1 MMKLLVQAL
10 AGSVLILAA
19 AGCGTPAT
27 SSSGTRIQHAS
38 LVLDWYPNSDHA
50 GLYTA
55 MARGY
60 LKRRGVA
67 LGKPHVPS
75 DSTAQ
80 IALVAE
86 GTADFGITY
95 EPDLL
100 AARAHHIP
108 VQAVMCLVQHPLDTI
123 MSLKRSHITRPRDLA
138 GKRIGMAGT
147 PGDRAMVAAVMRH
160 DGVDP
165 SRATMVNVGYNLLP
179 ALLSGR
185 VDAVVGVYWTWEAI
199 QARMKGY
206 PVNVLRVERWGV
218 PNYCELTLIA
228 ADRTIRTRPS
238 LVRATVQG
246 LQEGYAYAEAHPQ
259 AGWRALH
266 AADKTLN
273 QSLILQ
279 SIRLLRSAVVTGPTI
294 GYLNPA
300 QWQRY
305 AGWQHVHGLVGAV
318 VDGRA
323 AMTDRFLAR
332 HVR

>member
-1 MMKLLVQAL
+1 V
-10 AGSVLILAA
+10 
-19 AGCGTPAT
+19 
-27 SSSGTRIQHAS
+27 QHAS

-55 MARGY
+55 IARGF
-60 LKRRGVA
+60 LRRRGVD

-80 IALVAE
+80 IKLVAA
-86 GTADFGITY
+86 GSADFGITY

-100 AARAHHIP
+100 AARAEHIP
-108 VQAVMCLVQHPLDTI
+108 VQAVMCIVQHPLDTI
-123 MSLKRSHITRPRDLA
+123 MSLRRSHITRPRDLA

-147 PGDRAMVAAVMRH
+147 PGDRAIVVAVMRD

-165 SRATMVNVGYNLLP
+165 SRAAMVNIGYSLLP

-228 ADRTIRTRPS
+228 SQKTIRTRPA
-238 LVRATVQG
+238 LVRATVRG
-246 LQEGYAYAEAHPQ
+246 LQQGYAYAEAHPN
-259 AGWRALH
+259 AGWAALH
-266 AADKTLN
+266 AADRTLSR
-273 QSLILQ
+273 SLIVR
-279 SIRLLRSAVVTGPTI
+279 SINLLRSAVVTGRTVGYMDPT
-294 GYLNPA
+294 

-305 AGWQHVHGLVGAV
+305 ARWLSAHGLVSAPV
-318 VDGRA
+318 SGRA
-323 AMTDRFLAR
+323 AMTDRFLEPDV
-332 HVR
+332 H

>member
-1 MMKLLVQAL
+1 MKSLIQAL
-10 AGSVLILAA
+10 TGGALILAA
-19 AGCGTPAT
+19 AGCGTPAA
-27 SSSGTRIQHAS
+27 SSSGMKLQHAS

-55 MARGY
+55 IARGY
-60 LKRRGVA
+60 LKRRGVD
-67 LGKPHVPS
+67 LSKPHVPS

-80 IALVAE
+80 IALVAA

-108 VQAVMCLVQHPLDTI
+108 VQAVMCIVQHPLDTI
-123 MSLKRSHITRPRDLA
+123 MSLQRSHITRPRDLA

-160 DGVDP
+160 DGIDP
-165 SRATMVNVGYNLLP
+165 SRATLVNVGYNLLP

-228 ADRTIRTRPS
+228 SRSTIRSRPA

-246 LQEGYAYAEAHPQ
+246 LQQGYAYAEAHPQ
-259 AGWRALH
+259 AGWAALH

-273 QSLILQ
+273 RSLIVQ

-294 GYLNPA
+294 GYLDPA

-305 AGWQHVHGLVGAV
+305 SRWQQAHGLIGTA
-318 VDGRA
+318 VDGSA
-323 AMTDRFLAR
+323 AMTDRFLAP
-332 HVR
+332 HVH